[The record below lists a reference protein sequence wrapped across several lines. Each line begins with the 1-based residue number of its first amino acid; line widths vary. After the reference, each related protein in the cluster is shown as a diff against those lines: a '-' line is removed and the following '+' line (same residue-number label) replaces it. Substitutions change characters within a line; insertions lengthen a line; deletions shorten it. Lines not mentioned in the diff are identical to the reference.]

1 MAGSGYNRDR
11 PDEPDAVDSAPEMGK
26 AEYLMV
32 GGLLVIVGLA
42 FPAYRDVQILQ
53 SFAVALCAGLG
64 IPWPGN

>member
-1 MAGSGYNRDR
+1 MAGSGYNGGRVN
-11 PDEPDAVDSAPEMGK
+11 EPDVVDGAPEMGK

-42 FPAYRDVQILQ
+42 FPAFRNVQLLQ
-53 SFAVALCAGLG
+53 SFAIALCAGAG